1 MVGSVKHVPC
11 REVLYAA
18 KSDNDIFDERKEC
31 LAQYGDIVEG
41 IITESATL
49 EVPPEEFSTEPI

>member
-18 KSDNDIFDERKEC
+18 KSDNETFDERKER
-31 LAQYGDIVEG
+31 LERYSDIVEG
-41 IITESATL
+41 IIAESSAL
-49 EVPPEEFSTEPI
+49 AVPPEEFSTEPI